1 MSESHKKYVIEARYF
16 DGLVLHVG
24 WALMHLRERDPND
37 PRIEDMY
44 KYLRLMLQS
53 KYDLE
58 EKDVTS

>member
-16 DGLVLHVG
+16 DGLVLHIG
-24 WALMHLRERDPND
+24 WALITLREHNPDD

-44 KYLRLMLQS
+44 KYLTLMLQS